1 MTAAHGLAAVIL
13 AFVAILAVVL
23 AMSFRERRVA
33 QRIGAADAVAA
44 GSSDARILVTIFLA
58 IPGGMLLTV
67 LTAWLVFF

>member
-13 AFVAILAVVL
+13 AFVAILAAVL

-33 QRIGAADAVAA
+33 QGIGTADAVAA

>member
-13 AFVAILAVVL
+13 AFVAILAAVL
-23 AMSFRERRVA
+23 AMSFRERRLA
-33 QRIGAADAVAA
+33 QRIHAGDEAAA

-67 LTAWLVFF
+67 LSAWLVFF